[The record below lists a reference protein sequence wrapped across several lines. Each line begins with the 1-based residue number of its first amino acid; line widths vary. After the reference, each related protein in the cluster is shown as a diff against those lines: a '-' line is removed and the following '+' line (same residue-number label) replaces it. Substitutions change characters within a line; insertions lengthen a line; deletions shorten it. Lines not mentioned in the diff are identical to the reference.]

1 MSLISDAIKT
11 AQRERTGRAQSA
23 AKDPQPL
30 MEGFF
35 PYVSSSPTRS
45 RSRLVPIAV
54 ISLATLGILAVVGW
68 LMLPSLTGSRSAKV
82 KAPIVLPPRTAS
94 ATVRKDSAAPRAD
107 TGAVEDVNPVA
118 APTASGSG
126 PRAGLAAA
134 PISRSSGTARQTA
147 LRSADPR
154 STRGD
159 TTIVNSGQ
167 RLAQAPAPAP
177 ARNDPAPTRAD
188 YEAQATVLFNAGDL
202 AGARDK
208 FMLATRYAPTARAWT
223 NYGVTL
229 QRLGDLTGAAAA
241 YQSAIGIDA
250 NYLEA
255 WLFQGRLAELQGEA
269 AKAVPLF
276 QRARSINPRNSE
288 VNVELARLES
298 DARNWTEARR
308 FAEDAVRSDPSN
320 ARAHWYLAIS
330 TDQLQDFEAATREYA
345 AYLQTV
351 GSAER
356 DQSRFVGYA
365 RQRLTELRGKP

>member
-11 AQRERTGRAQSA
+11 AQRERTGRAQSPG
-23 AKDPQPL
+23 KEPQPL
-30 MEGFF
+30 MDGFF

-45 RSRLVPIAV
+45 RSRLVPVAV
-54 ISLATLGILAVVGW
+54 ISLATLGLLAVVGW
-68 LMLPSLTGSRSAKV
+68 LMLPSLTGSRTAKV
-82 KAPIVLPPRTAS
+82 KSPIILPPRAAS
-94 ATVRKDSAAPRAD
+94 APARKDSAPTRAD
-107 TGAVEDVNPVA
+107 SRAAEAVDSIA

-126 PRAGLAAA
+126 PRNGMA
-134 PISRSSGTARQTA
+134 PAPVSRSSEPRRQTA

-154 STRGD
+154 STRSD
-159 TTIVNSGQ
+159 TTIVNAGQ
-167 RLAQAPAPAP
+167 RLAQAPAPA
-177 ARNDPAPTRAD
+177 RNDAAPTRVD
-188 YEAQATVLFNAGDL
+188 YEGQATVLFNAGDL

-255 WLFQGRLAELQGEA
+255 WLFQGRLAELQGDA

-308 FAEDAVRSDPSN
+308 FAEDAVRGDPSN

>member
-45 RSRLVPIAV
+45 RSRLVPVAV
-54 ISLATLGILAVVGW
+54 ISLATLGLLAVVGW
-68 LMLPSLTGSRSAKV
+68 LTLPSLAGSRNAKV

-94 ATVRKDSAAPRAD
+94 PPAPAAVRAD
-107 TGAVEDVNPVA
+107 TQTPRAVDSII
-118 APTASGSG
+118 APSTSGSG
-126 PRAGLAAA
+126 PRTAIAAA
-134 PISRSSGTARQTA
+134 PVSRPADTRRQTV

-154 STRGD
+154 STRRD
-159 TTIVNSGQ
+159 TTIVNGQ
-167 RLAQAPAPAP
+167 RLAQAPSPAP

-255 WLFQGRLAELQGEA
+255 WLFQGRLAELQGDA